1 MCGHCRLLKGKD
13 HTKTVDALLLSLF
26 FSCSDR
32 SVSFLLHSFEMP
44 QLNNSMD
51 NWWQQQGRIKAGS
64 PLPSSYWGKV
74 NTESNQ
80 KGEHGVT
87 PWMKGGICSYY
98 WCCHTVFALTTCGMT
113 ARERVNPETHCNMK
127 EQYINVSF
135 SNFFLG
141 AWTQAKF
148 FEKLQVC
155 VLYLQMSTES
165 TVTAV
170 LRQTLRVFP
179 VMEGNV

>member
-1 MCGHCRLLKGKD
+1 MLYC
-13 HTKTVDALLLSLF
+13 
-26 FSCSDR
+26 
-32 SVSFLLHSFEMP
+32 SVSSSLAQTGLCRFCCTALKCP
-44 QLNNSMD
+44 NSTTA
-51 NWWQQQGRIKAGS
+51 WITGS
-64 PLPSSYWGKV
+64 SSRGGLRQALPCHPAIEERL
-74 NTESNQ
+74 TQSNQ

-113 ARERVNPETHCNMK
+113 ARERVNPEPHCNMK
-127 EQYINVSF
+127 KQYISVSF

-165 TVTAV
+165 TVTVV